1 MGTGSQSVIA
11 SRLELRAVRATA
23 APVPGELLLDEL
35 EPISDAY
42 PRGIHAAL
50 VALRL
55 PVDGDGDA
63 ADAPLVGAFRAVSGS
78 TPLSPD
84 TLAGARGA
92 LMVVSAN
99 TDPGRDADFARWYD
113 EVHLPDVVAA
123 GGYRAA
129 ARYVGQVGH
138 GGPQRSLAVY
148 LTDEDPI
155 AAHQRVQAAF
165 ATMRMWPAID
175 VHHVRDYAVTSG
187 PA

>member
-1 MGTGSQSVIA
+1 MEIGGQSVRA
-11 SRLELRAVRATA
+11 SRLELRAARGA
-23 APVPGELLLDEL
+23 ALPAPGELLLSEL
-35 EPISDAY
+35 DPISAAY
-42 PRGIHAAL
+42 PRGIHAAQ

-63 ADAPLVGAFRAVSGS
+63 ADAPLVGAFRAVSGT

-84 TLAGARGA
+84 TLTGAHGA

-99 TDPGRDADFARWYD
+99 TDPERDADFARWYD
-113 EVHLPDVVAA
+113 EVHLPDVVAS

-129 ARYVGQVGH
+129 ARYVGQVGC

-175 VHHVRDYAVTSG
+175 VHHVRDYAVVCG